1 MLRHAGADLTALDG
15 MIDRSDRDPVSIEA
29 LNDAIARG
37 GQSPGSVVQR
47 AR

>member
-15 MIDRSDRDPVSIEA
+15 MIDRSDRDPVSIETM
-29 LNDAIARG
+29 NDAIARSV
-37 GQSPGSVVQR
+37 QSPDSVVQR